1 MQALPGDW
9 SEEVLRTSTNYN
21 INFSEVT
28 RPIGTIATAI
38 PNKGFGAP
46 ERHLSVDEIALLAA
60 LQFPRTLPR
69 HVSQQIRDCGLVVSR
84 LVLDGL
90 VEVRCGRRFVSG
102 AEALKRADKE
112 KTECNVEEASRIS
125 ELALWYALAL
135 RHLKPAA
142 LEERLYAFNSHPR
155 NAQSPDSIKLFAAH
169 TGIDVGDPSP
179 RLGGWTWTIQRK
191 STWLYFRRGASGGGP
206 FKIYL
211 CPQPK
216 HVSKVIPGFAAVL
229 GHGHSGV
236 FKVAFPME
244 SLARADKIVAY
255 LPTFEAL
262 QEAVTKLAALQ
273 LDVAVQ
279 AVPFSASVP
288 SVPLLSW
295 GVDPPNFSGRKS
307 SSWRSWLTGQIA
319 ECVQS
324 IPTALTPRETLD
336 HLKAALQLRDVDP
349 VNWLPLQQL
358 LAHKWRIQ
366 L

>member
-1 MQALPGDW
+1 LPGDW
-9 SEEVLRTSTNYN
+9 SDEVLRTCTNYT
-21 INFSEVT
+21 INFSEAA
-28 RPIGTIATAI
+28 RPIGTIATAV
-38 PNKGFGAP
+38 PDKDFGAP
-46 ERHLSVDEIALLAA
+46 ERHLTVDEVALLAA
-60 LQFPRTLPR
+60 LHRSRALPR
-69 HVSQQIRDCGLVVSR
+69 QLLEQIPDCSVVVSR

-90 VEVRCGRRFVSG
+90 VQVRRGRRFVSG
-102 AEALKRADKE
+102 TGALKLTDNNKVE
-112 KTECNVEEASRIS
+112 GSLEEANRIS

-142 LEERLYAFNSHPR
+142 LAERLYAFNSHPK
-155 NAQSPDSIKLFAAH
+155 NAQSPNSIKIFAAH
-169 TGIDVGDPSP
+169 TGINVGDPSP

-191 STWLYFRRGASGGGP
+191 STWLYFRRGASGGGS
-206 FKIYL
+206 FKVYL

-216 HVSKVIPGFAAVL
+216 HVSRVIPSFAAVL
-229 GHGHSGV
+229 GRGHSGV

-255 LPTFEAL
+255 FPTFDAL
-262 QEAVTKLAALQ
+262 QEAVSRLADLQ
-273 LDVAVQ
+273 LDVSVQ

-295 GVDPPNFSGRKS
+295 GVDPPTLPGRKS

-319 ECVQS
+319 ECVKS
-324 IPTALTPRETLD
+324 VPAALTPRERFD
-336 HLKAALQLRDVDP
+336 HLRAALQLRNIDP

-358 LAHKWRIQ
+358 LAHKWRIE